1 MFTATRGQTADAIP
15 VKHFLFILLISGGIL
30 SAAETKGRDPKT
42 VEEAVA
48 IQVFLDR
55 ANFGPGKLDGHLGE
69 FTEKALARY
78 RQSRAGELPSVGAEK
93 EATEATKDLPEPK
106 PGELLG
112 TEPKKEKAKSEK
124 SAAKDKKLNV
134 ADLDLKSIEPVYVEY
149 TVTDTDVQS
158 AGDLPTK
165 IEDQAKVK
173 WLPYASVAEAVAE
186 RFHTDADFLEELNPG
201 MTKGLKAGDK
211 VRVPNVQPF
220 ELSSVKELKPGA
232 VVAGDVQED
241 DSRHAKK
248 EGDEGKAETAKISIV
263 VSKAEKMLEV
273 QEGGRLIA
281 AFPVTVGS
289 DETASP
295 LGDWKVRG
303 IAKLPEFRYDKK
315 MLKEGERSSDFR
327 MLPPGP
333 NNPVGIV
340 WIALNKK
347 GIGIHGS
354 DSPDAIGRNVSH
366 GCIRLAN
373 WDAAKLVGMVKAGVP
388 VAIR

>member
-1 MFTATRGQTADAIP
+1 MKR
-15 VKHFLFILLISGGIL
+15 FLFILLISGGIL
-30 SAAETKGRDPKT
+30 AAAEKKGRDPKA

-48 IQVFLDR
+48 IQIFLDR
-55 ANFGPGKLDGHLGE
+55 ANFGPGKLDGQSGE

-78 RQSRAGELPSVGAEK
+78 RQSKAGELPSVGAEK
-93 EATEATKDLPEPK
+93 ETTEATTDLPEPK

-124 SAAKDKKLNV
+124 SATKDKKLNI

-149 TVTDTDVQS
+149 TVTETDVQS
-158 AGDLPTK
+158 AGELPTK
-165 IEDQAKVK
+165 VEDQAKVK
-173 WLPYASVAEAVAE
+173 WLPYESVAEAVAE

-201 MTKGLKAGDK
+201 MAKGLKAGDK

-220 ELSSVKELKPGA
+220 ELSSVKDLKPGA
-232 VVAGDVQED
+232 VVAGEVQED
-241 DSRHAKK
+241 DSKHGKK
-248 EGDEGKAETAKISIV
+248 ESDQEKGDAPKISIV

-273 QEGGRLIA
+273 LESDRLIA

-295 LGDWKVRG
+295 VGEWKVRG
-303 IAKLPEFRYDKK
+303 VAKLPEFRYDKK
-315 MLKEGERSSDFR
+315 MLKEGERSENFH

-373 WDAAKLVGMVKAGVP
+373 WDAAKLVGMVKVGVP
-388 VAIR
+388 VSIR